1 MSTYCFFAQDEAGNR
16 CKINVFRGQ
25 AEGAKQNGS
34 RSASQER
41 DIAPVYSLEDG
52 SRVRRVDMETFQVVP
67 TGAYVTLVRD

>member
-16 CKINVFRGQ
+16 CKINVFRGPI
-25 AEGAKQNGS
+25 EGAKQGAKQQGS
-34 RSASQER
+34 HDR
-41 DIAPVYSLEDG
+41 DIAPIYALEDG

>member
-16 CKINVFRGQ
+16 CKINVFRGPT
-25 AEGAKQNGS
+25 EGAKQNG
-34 RSASQER
+34 ANDR
-41 DIAPVYSLEDG
+41 DIAPIYALEDG

>member
-16 CKINVFRGQ
+16 CKINVFRGPM
-25 AEGAKQNGS
+25 EGAKLKGLQD
-34 RSASQER
+34 R
-41 DIAPVYSLEDG
+41 DIAPIYALEDG

>member
-16 CKINVFRGQ
+16 CKINVFRGP
-25 AEGAKQNGS
+25 AEGAKQKGS
-34 RSASQER
+34 QDR
-41 DIAPVYSLEDG
+41 DIAPIYALEDG

>member
-16 CKINVFRGQ
+16 CKINVFRGPT
-25 AEGAKQNGS
+25 EDAKQKGL
-34 RSASQER
+34 QDR
-41 DIAPVYSLEDG
+41 DIAPIYALEDG

>member
-16 CKINVFRGQ
+16 CKINVFRGPI
-25 AEGAKQNGS
+25 EGAKQKGS
-34 RSASQER
+34 HDR
-41 DIAPVYSLEDG
+41 DIAPIYALEDG

>member
-16 CKINVFRGQ
+16 CKINVFRGPI
-25 AEGAKQNGS
+25 EGVKQKGL
-34 RSASQER
+34 QDR
-41 DIAPVYSLEDG
+41 DIAPIYALEDG

>member
-16 CKINVFRGQ
+16 HKINVLRGPMEDVKHKGLQ
-25 AEGAKQNGS
+25 DHG
-34 RSASQER
+34 
-41 DIAPVYSLEDG
+41 IAPIYSLEDG

>member
-16 CKINVFRGQ
+16 CRINVLRGP
-25 AEGAKQNGS
+25 AERARKNDAQG
-34 RSASQER
+34 R
-41 DIAPVYSLEDG
+41 DIAPIYMLEDG